1 MAVANGEEPGGGER
15 VVREVGAF
23 QHQCVE
29 LGQVPRPRR
38 RLEQRRQRLPR
49 RGGRLA
55 GSVA

>member
-1 MAVANGEEPGGGER
+1 VANGEEPGGGER